1 MFVLL
6 TLGLV
11 CTAAASSG
19 YGANNYDRPSY
30 QGPSYGGNHGYYDY
44 SSSESSSSEEKHR
57 RHCKKPQK
65 LSVPDGIKNLAK
77 SAQFLTL
84 ERKGKQYTKI
94 SCPNDGNAYLLLG
107 EKEGSDV
114 SNGDHT
120 VNDSIL
126 LAEGVNLD
134 LVGKCKGRNVHV
146 KAANGDRIKVK
157 KVVCVKLEGLPDK
170 F

>member
-19 YGANNYDRPSY
+19 YGANNYDGPSY
-30 QGPSYGGNHGYYDY
+30 QRPSYGGHHGYYDY
-44 SSSESSSSEEKHR
+44 SSSESSSSEERHR
-57 RHCKKPQK
+57 RHCKKPEK
-65 LSVPDGIKNLAK
+65 LSVPDSIKNLAK
-77 SAQFLTL
+77 SAQFSSL
-84 ERKGKQYTKI
+84 ERKGKHYTKI
-94 SCPNDGNAYLLLG
+94 SCPNDGNKYLLLG
-107 EKEGSDV
+107 DKDGVDV
-114 SNGDHT
+114 TDGTHT
-120 VNDSIL
+120 VEDSIL

-134 LVGKCKGRNVHV
+134 LVGKCKGRKVDV
-146 KAANGDRIKVK
+146 KAANGDRVKVR